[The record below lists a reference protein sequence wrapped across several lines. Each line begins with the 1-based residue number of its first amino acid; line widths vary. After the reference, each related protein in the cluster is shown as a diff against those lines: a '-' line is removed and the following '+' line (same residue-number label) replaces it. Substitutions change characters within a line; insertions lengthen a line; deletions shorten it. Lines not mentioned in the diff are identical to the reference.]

1 MSQKSSVEIPRWIR
15 ERLPPNTRAAV
26 DHLRLRIDAGQ
37 LREIA
42 AADYGRD
49 LEDHLRALRPLW
61 EGGELRELDSWFPQ
75 EVLELIRW
83 LEPGDPEWKP
93 GSPGMR
99 GHQMRAFCCAVLLA
113 TPNHEPNKET
123 LVQLLESVLVMGS
136 EAVEALGRFLTA
148 RIESMGREDDRPF
161 FALGIAVVLR
171 ALESEMALEDEER
184 LADWILEEE
193 ASERDYLAS
202 FHPRY
207 TSAPWLFGLSFS
219 GLRDDKWKG
228 LIEEIRRSAG
238 DRPLGRMLSGK
249 IVDA

>member
-1 MSQKSSVEIPRWIR
+1 MSQKSSVEIPRWVR
-15 ERLPPNTRAAV
+15 ERLPPNPRAAV
-26 DHLRLRIDAGQ
+26 DYLRLRIDEGQ

-61 EGGELRELDSWFPQ
+61 SGSELGDLDSWFPM

-83 LEPGDPEWKP
+83 SEPEDRDWKP
-93 GSPGMR
+93 GSTGLR
-99 GHQMRAFCCAVLLA
+99 GRQMRAFCSAVLLA
-113 TPNHEPNKET
+113 TPNHEPNRET
-123 LVQLLESVLVMGS
+123 LVQLLESVLAMGR
-136 EAVEALGRFLTA
+136 EAVEAAGRFLTA
-148 RIESMGREDDRPF
+148 RIDSLGRDDDRPF
-161 FALGIAVVLR
+161 FALGTAVVLR
-171 ALESEMALEDEER
+171 ALEPEMALEDEER

-193 ASERDYLAS
+193 AFERGYLAS
-202 FHPRY
+202 FHPKY

-228 LIEEIRRSAG
+228 LIEGIRQSGG